1 MDFAVGSQGFISRL
15 MVDLAVYR
23 DSALLEL
30 LAQRR
35 EARRKRRQQFGHA
48 RRVDRDLLDPAGVL
62 GPAARKVNRCHV
74 RSDPPE
80 PVRLTDAATG
90 HDIQRRNLR
99 TRRTKQVF
107 SAGSASSAL
116 LVVPSFPPT
125 LPRVRRWPDVRRGR
139 AAHAA
144 ATAAAP

>member
-48 RRVDRDLLDPAGVL
+48 RRVDHDLLDPAGVL
-62 GPAARKVNRCHV
+62 GPAAGQMDDCH
-74 RSDPPE
+74 RLNSAW
-80 PVRLTDAATG
+80 VRLKPDTTG
-90 HDIQRRNLR
+90 TQARTTLQRSKHSKASVPGTLQRQSR
-99 TRRTKQVF
+99 SVF
-107 SAGSASSAL
+107 L
-116 LVVPSFPPT
+116 
-125 LPRVRRWPDVRRGR
+125 
-139 AAHAA
+139 
-144 ATAAAP
+144 